1 MLVAKLPGS
10 TYAIAATNAGP
21 RYGSAARTRPR
32 RPTRGA
38 SGSDAIASWAAITV
52 IMARL
57 NHDFGTQAGAR
68 PPFRLLEGW
77 APSLNGAREPYAPAR
92 PRHRPRRR
100 RGCR

>member
-38 SGSDAIASWAAITV
+38 SGSGAVASWAAITV

-57 NHDFGTQAGAR
+57 NHDFGTYSGSDPSRGQTHLGCLRVGFLA
-68 PPFRLLEGW
+68 W
-77 APSLNGAREPYAPAR
+77 TAPMSRTLQLALVIVL
-92 PRHRPRRR
+92 
-100 RGCR
+100 